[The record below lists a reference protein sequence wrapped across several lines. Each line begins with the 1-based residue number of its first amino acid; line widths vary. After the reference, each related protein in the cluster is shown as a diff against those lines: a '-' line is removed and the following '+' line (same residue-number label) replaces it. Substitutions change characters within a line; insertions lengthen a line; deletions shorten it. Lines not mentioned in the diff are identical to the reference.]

1 MKAMACLCLC
11 LSPAAYGQ
19 DFQKTERKITIKSP
33 SLKEASGLAVSSR
46 NPDFLWLINDS
57 GAPPLLHLCDVK
69 GNERGVVSVKGARN
83 VDWEDIASFSMN
95 GENFLLIADTGDNVS
110 KRDGC
115 TLYLIEE
122 PTLPAPGSNLTM
134 ETTPRL
140 TISFTYED
148 GPRDCESVAVDVC
161 SQEILLLSKRTTPP
175 ALYQL
180 PLPLRGNDPTLMA
193 RKICSMEVNAPPSAS
208 PVSFGNQPT
217 GMALTPEGTMA
228 AVVTYY
234 GVFLFPKAKQ
244 ESWKDA
250 FSRKP
255 QILAPHQLPQAEAI
269 GLAKD
274 GKTIFVTSEGNN
286 PELVTY
292 QR

>member
-1 MKAMACLCLC
+1 MKAAACLCLYLC
-11 LSPAAYGQ
+11 TAAYGQ
-19 DFQKTERKITIKSP
+19 DFQKTERKITIQSP
-33 SLKEASGLAVSSR
+33 SIKEASGLAVSSR

-57 GAPPLLHLCDVK
+57 GAPPLLHLCDVN

-83 VDWEDIASFSMN
+83 VDWEDITSFSVN
-95 GENFLLIADTGDNVS
+95 GENFLLIADTGDNSS
-110 KRDGC
+110 KRDNC
-115 TLYLIEE
+115 TLYVIEE
-122 PTLPAPGSNLTM
+122 PILPSPGSNLAM

-148 GPRDCESVAVDVC
+148 GPRDCESVAVDVS
-161 SQEILLLSKRTTPP
+161 SQEILLISKRTKPP

-180 PLPLRGNDPTLMA
+180 PLQLHGHDSTLVA
-193 RKICSMEVNAPPSAS
+193 RRVCALEVNAPPSGF
-208 PVSFGNQPT
+208 PVPFGNQPT
-217 GMALTPEGTMA
+217 GMTITPDGCIA
-228 AVVTYY
+228 AVLTYY
-234 GVFLFPKAKQ
+234 GVFLFPKTKP